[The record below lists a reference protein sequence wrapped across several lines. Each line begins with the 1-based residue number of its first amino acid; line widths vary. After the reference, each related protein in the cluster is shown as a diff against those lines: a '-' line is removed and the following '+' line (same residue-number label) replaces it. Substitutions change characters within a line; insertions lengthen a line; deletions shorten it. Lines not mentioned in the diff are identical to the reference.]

1 MATNIGPKIGID
13 GEAQYRAELNNIIQQ
28 AKTLDAQ
35 MKEVAS
41 SFDEASSSQDAATK
55 AAELHAKQLEVQQ
68 ERVDKLAEM
77 VEKSTEATGENSTT
91 TLKWKEALANAQT
104 ELNQMQTSTG
114 DATEKVSGM
123 KDAMDKAVP
132 VLKTGLAGAAKAAAA
147 ALAAVTAATAAVV
160 AGIGKAIGETA
171 QYGDEI
177 DKESQKLGISAEAY
191 QEWDAVL
198 QHSGSSIS
206 ALKAPMK
213 NLSKL
218 AQEGSDSF
226 EKLGISQEE
235 AASMSQEE
243 LFSRVIT
250 ELQGMEEGTERAA
263 LAQDLLGKSAQDL
276 APLLN
281 TSAED
286 TQAMK
291 DRVHELGGIMSDEA
305 VAAAASYQDSLQDL
319 QTAVGGLK
327 NSFVSDLMPGVT
339 EVMDGLTAIF
349 SGDSDG
355 GLAQISS
362 GVQNIVDTISEK
374 LPEFL
379 TIGTEILT
387 SLIQAITDN
396 LPTLLGSAA
405 EIVGE
410 LIAGIIEAL
419 PTLIEQ
425 APEIIMSIISGLESA
440 WPSIVEAGKTLIDK
454 VGEGIGGAIDSALQ
468 WGKDLIDNF
477 IQGIT
482 DNVQGVFDAV
492 GGFAQGIADLIG
504 FSEPKKGPLSVFHTF
519 APDMMDL
526 FAKGIKDNAYVAE
539 DAMANAAAG
548 IAGATTNNSTLNYG
562 GISIQVFGAEGQD
575 VRSLAYEIMDIMQDE
590 VDARGAAVV

>member
-1 MATNIGPKIGID
+1 MAANIGPKIGID

-41 SFDEASSSQDAATK
+41 SFDAESKSQEAATR
-55 AAELHAKQLEVQQ
+55 AAELHAKQIEVQQ

-77 VEKSTEATGENSTT
+77 VQKSSDATGENSTA
-91 TLKWKEALANAQT
+91 TLKWQEALANAQT
-104 ELNQMQTSTG
+104 ELNQMQSSTG
-114 DATEKVSGM
+114 EATEKVSGM
-123 KDAMDKAVP
+123 KTALEGAIP
-132 VLKTGLAGAAKAAAA
+132 ALKTGLAGAAKVAAAG
-147 ALAAVTAATAAVV
+147 LAAVTAAAGMVV
-160 AGIGKAIGETA
+160 AGVGKAISETA

-206 ALKAPMK
+206 AMKAPMK
-213 NLSKL
+213 NLAKL
-218 AQEGSDSF
+218 ATEGSDAF
-226 EKLGISQEE
+226 GKLGISQEE
-235 AASMSQEE
+235 VASMSQEE

-250 ELQGMEEGTERAA
+250 ELQGMEAGSERAA

-281 TSAED
+281 TSAAD

-291 DRVHELGGIMSDEA
+291 DRVHELGGVMSNEA
-305 VAAAASYQDSLQDL
+305 VAAAAGYQDALQDL
-319 QTAVGGLK
+319 QTAASGVTRG
-327 NSFVSDLMPGVT
+327 FVTELLPGVT
-339 EVMDGLTAIF
+339 EVMAGLTAIF
-349 SGDSDG
+349 TGDSEG
-355 GLAQISS
+355 GLAQITE
-362 GVQNIVDTISEK
+362 GVHGIIDTITEL

-379 TIGTEILT
+379 TVGTEILT
-387 SLIQAITDN
+387 SIIQAITEN
-396 LPTLLGSAA
+396 LPTILESAA

-410 LIAGIIEAL
+410 LIAGLVAAL
-419 PTLIEQ
+419 PTLIEM
-425 APEIIMSIISGLESA
+425 APEIIMSIITGLQNA
-440 WPSIVEAGKTLIDK
+440 WPSILEAGATLVTKI
-454 VGEGIGGAIDSALQ
+454 GEGLSGAIDGALQ

-477 IQGIT
+477 IAGIL
-482 DNVQGVFDAV
+482 AK
-492 GGFAQGIADLIG
+492 AQDLWDSISGIAGGIADFIG
-504 FSEPKKGPLSVFHTF
+504 FSEPSKGPLSKFHTF

-526 FAKGIKDNAYVAE
+526 FAQGIRDNAYVAE

-548 IAGATTNNSTLNYG
+548 IAGATNNNSTLNYG
-562 GISIQVFGAEGQD
+562 GISIQVYGAEGQD

-590 VDARGAAVV
+590 VDSRRAAVV